1 MTRIMSKVAAA
12 AMMAACAVAP
22 LNAGAQ
28 TVTDAP
34 MKTPTIQQETTM
46 SLSGT
51 GQVSRAPD
59 VATISVGVEVDGE
72 TAAAAMSQQSK
83 QMNGV
88 FAALK
93 KAGVA
98 SKDMQTGNLSL
109 NPRYDYSKN
118 DGSPPRLVGYSASNT
133 LNVTVRDLKNLGKA
147 LDSVVESGGNTIN
160 SISFGLKDS
169 TEAMNEAR
177 QKAVKDALDRANLY
191 AAAAGYSIA
200 RIITIS
206 EGGGDYYPTPVMMA
220 RAVEA
225 DASAPTP
232 VSAGEVNYNA
242 TVSITFELTR

>member
-98 SKDMQTGNLSL
+98 S
-109 NPRYDYSKN
+109 
-118 DGSPPRLVGYSASNT
+118 
-133 LNVTVRDLKNLGKA
+133 
-147 LDSVVESGGNTIN
+147 
-160 SISFGLKDS
+160 
-169 TEAMNEAR
+169 TERM
-177 QKAVKDALDRANLY
+177 
-191 AAAAGYSIA
+191 
-200 RIITIS
+200 T
-206 EGGGDYYPTPVMMA
+206 
-220 RAVEA
+220 
-225 DASAPTP
+225 
-232 VSAGEVNYNA
+232 
-242 TVSITFELTR
+242 